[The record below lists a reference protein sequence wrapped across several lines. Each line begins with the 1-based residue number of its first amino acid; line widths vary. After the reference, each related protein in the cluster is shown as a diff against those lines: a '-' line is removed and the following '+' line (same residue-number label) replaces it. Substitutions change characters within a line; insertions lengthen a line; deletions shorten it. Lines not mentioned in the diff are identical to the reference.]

1 MQNGKT
7 IKTRKNVDFNVDI
20 FRFQK
25 KDKFLLNIANKNDNM
40 IVYIEQYHVQG
51 AQYEIQETGSLRVDV
66 VFLLMHDRVRKIIC
80 HDR

>member
-1 MQNGKT
+1 M
-7 IKTRKNVDFNVDI
+7 
-20 FRFQK
+20 
-25 KDKFLLNIANKNDNM
+25 LNIANKNDNM

-51 AQYEIQETGSLRVDV
+51 AQYEIQETGSLWVDV